1 MPQSPVLALRGA
13 HSDLLLPKVAEAL
26 RQRGPRAVVVTVPD
40 CGHAPA
46 LNTPAQCMLV
56 ERFFRA

>member
-1 MPQSPVLALRGA
+1 MLALRGA
-13 HSDLLLPKVAEAL
+13 HSDLLLPEVAEAL

-40 CGHAPA
+40 CGHALA